1 MRVIAQTGMV
11 AWMALGLAQGAFAQ
25 APNWVTAWAASV
37 QGPYPSGNASAQPKL
52 SLAFPNPAAGA
63 NDQTF
68 RLIVHPDIWGHTARL
83 RLSNVFGAQPVTF
96 DHVFVGEQAIAGNLT
111 AGSNRPVTFGGHDSV
126 TAPPGASL
134 WSDPVAL
141 AFVRDPADPALAGR
155 KLAVSFHIAGSSGP
169 MTWHAKALTTSYL
182 TAPGARAASADEGDG
197 AFPFT
202 TASWYFLDAIDV
214 AAPPGTRLVVA
225 FGDSITDGTD
235 STLNGDD
242 RWPDVLSRRLHASY
256 GARVAVVNAGIGG
269 NRVVGPPAYS
279 AAQPFTGGPSALQR
293 LDRDVLSLSGVSSV
307 IWLEGIND
315 FGKAG
320 EGVTPE
326 AVEAGVKQGV
336 DRMRARLPGVRIIG
350 ATLTPD
356 LGSTNPAH
364 GSPEED
370 ARRRSY
376 NAFVR
381 TTKLFD
387 GVADFDA
394 ATLDPATGQL
404 QPAFVPDSTIGG
416 PGDGLHPNRAG
427 YQAMANAIDLG
438 ALAP

>member
-1 MRVIAQTGMV
+1 MRVIAQAGMV
-11 AWMALGLAQGAFAQ
+11 AWMAIGPAYAQ

-63 NDQTF
+63 RDQTF

-96 DHVFVGEQAIAGNLT
+96 DHVFVGEQAIAGSLT

-182 TAPGARAASADEGDG
+182 TAPGAGAAASADEGDG

-214 AAPPGTRLVVA
+214 SAPAGTRLVVA

-242 RWPDVLSRRLHASY
+242 RWPDVLSRRLHART
-256 GARVAVVNAGIGG
+256 GARIAIVNAGIGG
-269 NRVVGPPAYS
+269 NRVIGPATYS

-293 LDRDVLSLSGVSSV
+293 LDRDVLSLSGVSSI

-320 EGVTPE
+320 EGATPE

-336 DRMRARLPGVRIIG
+336 DRMRARLPGVKIIG

-394 ATLDPATGQL
+394 VTLDPATGQL
-404 QPAFVPDSTIGG
+404 KPAFVPDSTIGG

-438 ALAP
+438 MLAP

>member
-1 MRVIAQTGMV
+1 MRVIAQAGMV
-11 AWMALGLAQGAFAQ
+11 VWMAIGPAYAQ

-63 NDQTF
+63 RDQTF

-96 DHVFVGEQAIAGNLT
+96 DHVFVGEQAIAGSLT

-182 TAPGARAASADEGDG
+182 TAPGAGAAASAHEGDG

-214 AAPPGTRLVVA
+214 AAPAGTRLVVA

-256 GARVAVVNAGIGG
+256 GAQVAIVNAGIGG
-269 NRVVGPPAYS
+269 NRVIGPAIYS

-293 LDRDVLSLSGVSSV
+293 LDRDVLSLSGVSSI

-320 EGVTPE
+320 EGATPE

-336 DRMRARLPGVRIIG
+336 DRMRARLPGVKIIG

-394 ATLDPATGQL
+394 VTLDPATGQL
-404 QPAFVPDSTIGG
+404 KPAFVPDSTIGG

-438 ALAP
+438 MLAP